1 MSEPTTREQKQAV
14 KKRGENAVREG
25 LKDVTA
31 RNNFLFHLF

>member
-1 MSEPTTREQKQAV
+1 MSEPTTREQKQAI

-25 LKDVTA
+25 GDVTA